1 MKKLRVLFLMVL
13 VALGMNLSASCDVIS
28 SVPVCKANKLYEY
41 STKKVPYK
49 ACEKYCVAVQ
59 DSCSCKV
66 RYVTKTR
73 CVTRYKTVTV
83 KSFKGYKNVGYFQGQ
98 RVVKVWPT
106 KLNRIPIKIVNG
118 CCVVCNVR

>member
-1 MKKLRVLFLMVL
+1 MKKLRALFLMVL
-13 VALGMNLSASCDVIS
+13 VALGVNLSASCDVIS
-28 SVPVCKANKLYEY
+28 SIPVCKATKVYEY
-41 STKKVPYK
+41 STKTVPYK
-49 ACEKYCVAVQ
+49 AYEKYCVAVQ

-83 KSFKGYKNVGYFQGQ
+83 KSFKGYENVGYFQGQ